1 MLAKL
6 PLLLRQSA
14 RLLALLIIISALP
27 AFAQDEPYEFELTDD
42 GSGYIM
48 KPRYNMTYEGVLDVP
63 AVRESDGIPIVG
75 VDGFSYQERLLGIQF
90 FEGSQVKSIGSFQG
104 CTGIEFI
111 ADMPATVETI
121 ADHAFQ
127 GCERLRDVTLN
138 DGLKYIGISCFEG
151 CEMLTSIKLPKS
163 LKVLRESAFRVCTGL
178 QTVEFE
184 DGVDFY
190 DANGGYHF
198 YNNVF
203 DGCENLTKVKL
214 PKNSPGNFIIP
225 MGTFQWCG
233 NLKSIEFPANT
244 RRIDQMAFY
253 RTGIETLDLTTITSN
268 EIFVEGYYTFAA
280 CESLKTVTVN
290 GNFQFSNT
298 SLYTFQGCKA
308 LETVTV
314 NGSGDNYIAI
324 TPDAF
329 RWCTNLRSV
338 KVYRLK
344 GTGERNEMDS
354 VFVGCTKL
362 EEVISTCD
370 PELNKIGYSC
380 FDGCESLKTVTLPKK
395 RSFKIN
401 ETAFRGCTALQ
412 SLNLANV
419 TLIGTKAF
427 TGCSALTSLSINNI
441 PEMENVNAFDEW
453 HFANTVLDVPDE
465 KYRTFTSD
473 AYWGKFSIKHPSLFA
488 FEYDEATGTYSVR
501 KGKYAL
507 VSDFVDMFE
516 IPEQYNSADVV
527 AIEEGAFQNLDFI
540 SGVTLHD
547 KLTSIGANAFYG
559 CKDIGTVVNKSATP
573 LECDASVFDDKVY
586 TDATLYVPFGSL
598 DAYKNTRPWSKFT
611 TIKQGIGDRIFA
623 APKVSNESGV
633 FNQSFEL
640 TLTNPNVIGEIYYY
654 IVPQSNVRVAT
665 ENEVHDVYVYTGPI
679 KISSSCTVVAYVSDG
694 TNYCEPISLEFTRQ
708 YVSTENGL
716 DKVLAANAGEEYVI
730 NTDLYGH
737 YFDGKYLY
745 ASTMNNN
752 GSSKNTFNED
762 KKSELNSD
770 KESDFI
776 QEDWVAI
783 EGLTSDYV
791 GQEIESGNLA
801 TVLSNT
807 DYPVISFN
815 EDVSSAE
822 GKMGINTFRVENF
835 NIHAENAAVS
845 NIWLVAPQPAEYCS
859 VKGYVKT
866 ANVNAAEGY
875 LVLQSAESATTTEN
889 DTESEPLTMN
899 VYYDPATITLGD
911 EGLYSFTGI
920 VSKESDALKFTA
932 LTVTGKPTG
941 IEDVDAGTARIF
953 AANGNINVATDK
965 QTTIAVYSANGQL
978 ITAIEASS
986 ATIAV
991 TPGFY
996 IVKVGNQVTKL
1007 AVR

>member
-6 PLLLRQSA
+6 PFLFKQSA
-14 RLLALLIIISALP
+14 WLLALLIIISALP
-27 AFAQDEPYEFELTDD
+27 AHAQDEPYDFVLTDD
-42 GSGYIM
+42 GTGYIM
-48 KPRYNMTYEGVLDVP
+48 KPRYDVTYEHEVLYVP
-63 AVRESDGIPIVG
+63 VVRESDGIPIVG
-75 VDGFSYQERLLGIQF
+75 VDGFSYYTNLLGIQF
-90 FEGSQVKSIGSFQG
+90 EEGSQVKYIGSFQG

-121 ADHAFQ
+121 ADRAFQ
-127 GCERLRDVTLN
+127 DCTMLRELTLN
-138 DGLKYIGISCFEG
+138 DGLKYIGFSCFEG
-151 CEMLTSIKLPKS
+151 CESLTSIKLPKS
-163 LKVLRESAFRVCTGL
+163 LKVLRERAFRVCTGL
-178 QTVEFE
+178 QSVEF
-184 DGVDFY
+184 DDNINFY
-190 DANGGYHF
+190 DGNIYGF
-198 YNNVF
+198 YNDVF
-203 DGCENLTKVKL
+203 DGCENLTEVKL

-280 CESLKTVTVN
+280 CESLKTVIVN
-290 GNFQFSNT
+290 GNFQFGNT

-314 NGSGDNYIAI
+314 NGSGDDYIAI

-344 GTGERNEMDS
+344 GTGDMNNEMDS

-380 FDGCESLKTVTLPKK
+380 FDGCESLKTLTLPEQG
-395 RSFKIN
+395 SFKIN

-453 HFANTVLDVPDE
+453 HFDNTKIAVPDE
-465 KYRTFTSD
+465 KYSSFTSD
-473 AYWGKFSIKHPSLFA
+473 AYWGKFRNFKHPSLFA
-488 FEYDEATGTYSVR
+488 YSEVSGGYSVS
-501 KGKYAL
+501 KSQYAL
-507 VSDFVDMFE
+507 NEDLTGMLV
-516 IPEQYNSADVV
+516 IPGQYKSGDVV
-527 AIEEGAFQNLDFI
+527 AIAADAFQGLTDI
-540 SGVTLHD
+540 TGVTLPEG
-547 KLTSIGANAFYG
+547 LTSIGNNAFAG
-559 CKDIGTVVNKSATP
+559 CTGITTVINKAAQP
-573 LECDASVFDDKVY
+573 LAVDVCPQTIFDTEVY
-586 TDATLYVPFGSL
+586 SSGNLTVPFGSG
-598 DAYKNTRPWSKFT
+598 DAYSASAPWENFSNR
-611 TIKQGIGDRIFA
+611 INQGIGERVLSTPQF
-623 APKVSNESGV
+623 SLESGE
-633 FNQSFEL
+633 FNKPFEL
-640 TLTNPNVIGEIYYY
+640 TLTNPNDAGTIYYY
-654 IVPQSNVRVAT
+654 IVSEG
-665 ENEVHDVYVYTGPI
+665 ENTDVHTVLPYSTPININSSCKVVVYVT
-679 KISSSCTVVAYVSDG
+679 DG
-694 TNYCEPISLEFTRQ
+694 TNCSEPVSKEYTRV

-716 DKVLAANAGEEYVI
+716 DKVLSANDNEEYII
-730 NTDLYGH
+730 NTALFGH
-737 YFDGKYLY
+737 YHDGTYLY
-745 ASTMNNN
+745 ASTKGNS

-762 KKSELNSD
+762 KKSEELSD
-770 KESDFI
+770 NEEEFI

-783 EGLTSDYV
+783 ADLTSDYV

-807 DYPVISFN
+807 DYPIISFN

-835 NIHAENAAVS
+835 NIHAENASVS

-941 IEDVDAGTARIF
+941 IEDVDAGTARIV
-953 AANGNINVATDK
+953 AANGNINVAADK

>member
-1 MLAKL
+1 MTKL

-63 AVRESDGIPIVG
+63 AVRESNGIPIVG

-121 ADHAFQ
+121 ADYAFQ

-203 DGCENLTKVKL
+203 DGCENLTEVKL

-253 RTGIETLDLTTITSN
+253 RTGIENLDLTTITSN

-290 GNFQFSNT
+290 GNFQFGNT

-314 NGSGDNYIAI
+314 NGSGDDYIAI

-344 GTGERNEMDS
+344 GTGDVNNEMDS

-380 FDGCESLKTVTLPKK
+380 FDGCESLKTVTLPEQG
-395 RSFKIN
+395 SFKIN
-401 ETAFRGCTALQ
+401 ETAFRGCSALQ

-427 TGCSALTSLSINNI
+427 TGCSALTSLSINNM

-453 HFANTVLDVPDE
+453 HFANTEIAVPDE
-465 KYRTFTSD
+465 KYSTFTSD

-488 FEYDEATGTYSVR
+488 YNEVSGGYSVS
-501 KGKYAL
+501 KSQYAL
-507 VSDFVDMFE
+507 DEDLTGMLM
-516 IPEQYNSADVV
+516 IPGQYKSGDVV
-527 AIEEGAFQNLDFI
+527 AIAANAFQGLTGI
-540 SGVTLHD
+540 TGVTLPEV
-547 KLTSIGANAFYG
+547 LTSIGNNAFGG
-559 CKDIGTVVNKSATP
+559 CTGITTVINKAAQP
-573 LECDASVFDDKVY
+573 LTGDVCPQTIFDTEVY
-586 TDATLYVPFGSL
+586 SSGNLTVPFGSG
-598 DAYKNTRPWSKFT
+598 DAYSASAPWENFSNR
-611 TIKQGIGDRIFA
+611 INQGFGERVLSTPQF
-623 APKVSNESGV
+623 SLESGE
-633 FNQSFEL
+633 FNKPFEL
-640 TLTNPNVIGEIYYY
+640 TLTNPNDAGTIYYY
-654 IVPQSNVRVAT
+654 IVSEG
-665 ENEVHDVYVYTGPI
+665 ENTDVHTVLPYSTPININSSCKVVVYVT
-679 KISSSCTVVAYVSDG
+679 DG
-694 TNYCEPISLEFTRQ
+694 TNCSEPNSFECN
-708 YVSTENGL
+708 YVINSTENGL
-716 DKVLAANAGEEYVI
+716 DKVLNANAGDYYRI
-730 NTDLYGH
+730 ATNLHCH
-737 YFDGKYLY
+737 YHDGTYLY
-745 ASTMNNN
+745 ASTIANS
-752 GSSKNTFNED
+752 GSSKNAFNED
-762 KKSELNSD
+762 KKTESLSD

-783 EGLTSDYV
+783 SGLTSDYV
-791 GQEIESGNLA
+791 GKVIESGNTA
-801 TVLSNT
+801 TVVSNT
-807 DYPVISFN
+807 DYPVISFD
-815 EDVSSAE
+815 EDVTATASR
-822 GKMGINTFRVENF
+822 MDINTYRVENF
-835 NIHAENAAVS
+835 NIHADNAAVN

-859 VKGYVKT
+859 VKGFLSEQ
-866 ANVNAAEGY
+866 NIHEAEGY
-875 LVLQSAESATTTEN
+875 LVLQSAESATTTRSN
-889 DTESEPLTMN
+889 AAVEPLTLN
-899 VYYDPATITLGD
+899 VYYDAANIKLDTDGW
-911 EGLYSFTGI
+911 YYFTGV
-920 VSKESDALKFTA
+920 VSKENDALKYTA
-932 LTVTGKPTG
+932 FKASDKPIYTA
-941 IEDVDAGTARIF
+941 IDDVDAGTTRIF
-953 AANGNINVATDK
+953 AANGSINVAADK

-978 ITAIEASS
+978 VAAIEASS
-986 ATIAV
+986 ATIAL

-996 IVKVGNQVTKL
+996 IVRVGTQVTKL

>member
-1 MLAKL
+1 MLTKL

-488 FEYDEATGTYSVR
+488 YSEVSGGYSVS
-501 KGKYAL
+501 KSQYAL
-507 VSDFVDMFE
+507 DEDLTGMLV
-516 IPEQYNSADVV
+516 IPGQYKSGDVV
-527 AIEEGAFQNLDFI
+527 AIAANAFQGLTDI
-540 SGVTLHD
+540 TGVTLPEG
-547 KLTSIGANAFYG
+547 LTSIGNNAFAG
-559 CKDIGTVVNKSATP
+559 CTGITTVINKAAQP
-573 LECDASVFDDKVY
+573 LTGDVCPQTIFDTKVY
-586 TDATLYVPFGSL
+586 SSGNLTVPFGSG
-598 DAYKNTRPWSKFT
+598 DAYSASAPWEYFSNR
-611 TIKQGIGDRIFA
+611 INQGIGERVLSTPQFSL
-623 APKVSNESGV
+623 VSGE
-633 FNQSFEL
+633 FNKPFEL
-640 TLTNPNVIGEIYYY
+640 TVTNPNDAGTIYYY
-654 IVPQSNVRVAT
+654 IVSEGEDT
-665 ENEVHDVYVYTGPI
+665 DVHTVLPYSAPI
-679 KISSSCTVVAYVSDG
+679 NINSSCKVVAYVSDG
-694 TNYCEPISLEFTRQ
+694 TYCCEPVSKEYTRV

-716 DKVLAANAGEEYVI
+716 DKVLSANDKEEYII
-730 NTDLYGH
+730 NTALFGH
-737 YFDGKYLY
+737 YHDGTYLY
-745 ASTMNNN
+745 ASTKGNS

-762 KKSELNSD
+762 KKSEEFSD
-770 KESDFI
+770 NEEEFI

-783 EGLTSDYV
+783 ADLTSDYV

-859 VKGYVKT
+859 VNGYVKT

-899 VYYDPATITLGD
+899 VYYDAATITLGD